1 MSTVKVKSKEEI
13 VSDIIKR
20 KNVNMVLLK
29 HSETPESYN
38 RYRLLDEQLN
48 PDEFAILKE
57 TLK

>member
-1 MSTVKVKSKEEI
+1 MSAVKLKSKEEI
-13 VSDIIKR
+13 ISDIIKR

-29 HSETPESYN
+29 HSETLESYN

-57 TLK
+57 TLE